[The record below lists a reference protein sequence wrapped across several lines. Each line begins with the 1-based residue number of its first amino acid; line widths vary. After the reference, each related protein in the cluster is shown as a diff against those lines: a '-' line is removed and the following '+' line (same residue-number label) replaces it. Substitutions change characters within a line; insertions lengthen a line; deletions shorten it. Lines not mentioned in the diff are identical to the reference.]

1 LDKSVTHSFRCGFL
15 DDLEQATNGL
25 IEDETNLRKALGR
38 LWQVISESPDD
49 TLRAASPAPK
59 QENED
64 EKSQEDDQES
74 RTTRAPDLVPP
85 VHKVFITSYPFP
97 DPSQPA
103 PLEAQMDVLNKALVI
118 LRELQDDGREY
129 VERLQEIREG
139 IGDAKAQRSSIW
151 DMVRERAIE
160 EMEHDAL
167 GSLS

>member
-1 LDKSVTHSFRCGFL
+1 L

-49 TLRAASPAPK
+49 SLRTASPAPK

-64 EKSQEDDQES
+64 EKNQEDGQES
-74 RTTRAPDLVPP
+74 LATRTPTLVPP

-97 DPSQPA
+97 DPSQIAP

-139 IGDAKAQRSSIW
+139 IGDAKAQRSNVW
-151 DMVRERAIE
+151 DMVRGRAIE
-160 EMEHDAL
+160 EIEHDAL